1 MSLPTG
7 LSYTGY
13 NGALTQVNGGGSG
26 LTGSVIS
33 GRSVNMR
40 HIARELKGIGSLRLR
55 VIMRALAAGGSGQ
68 AITGGSYY
76 RTKASTSQV
85 DFGGQVPIE
94 SVTLG
99 GASGNTAAGDITE
112 VNSYIFNEAFALAP
126 SSYPVDKS
134 GNGGGGKG
142 KF

>member
-13 NGALTQVNGGGSG
+13 NGALTQVSGGGNG
-26 LTGSVIS
+26 LSGSVVSGIS
-33 GRSVNMR
+33 
-40 HIARELKGIGSLRLR
+40 HALPQIARKLKGIGSLRLR
-55 VIMRALAAGGSGQ
+55 VVLRALAAGGSGQ
-68 AITGGSYY
+68 AITGGAYT
-76 RTKASTSQV
+76 RRVAVTGIDQGGAVLMESTTIS
-85 DFGGQVPIE
+85 
-94 SVTLG
+94 

-112 VNSYIFNEAFALAP
+112 VNAHIFNESFVP
-126 SSYPVDKS
+126 GTYPADKS